1 MKVKKFRYFVGD
13 FETTVYDNQ
22 TFTEVWAAA
31 IVELNTENVSIFHSI
46 QELFEHLFTLLE
58 KENICLYFHNLKFDG
73 NFILDFLL
81 NNPKFK
87 QATNNYNNIFELEFL
102 PTNEMKNNT
111 FKYSISD
118 MGQWYTI
125 IIKRNNHILE
135 IRDSLK
141 LLPFS
146 VKRIGKSFD
155 TKHKKL
161 DMEYKGFRYA
171 GCTITPEEADYI
183 ANDVLVVKEALELMF
198 SEGHNKLTIGSCC
211 LEEFKRIY
219 GKFKFKDYF
228 PDLKSIPLNEYIYN
242 APDADRYIRNSYKG
256 GWCYLVKG
264 KENKVFTN
272 GITLDVNS
280 LYPSVMSQESGNKF
294 PIGGPTFWSGD
305 YIPDEAIA
313 PNHYYF
319 IRIKTR
325 FEIKPNY
332 LPFIQIKGNLLYTPN
347 ECLTSSDVV
356 WNERRYK
363 YVEKDGIVSD
373 TRVTLTLTC
382 TDWELMQE
390 HYYLYDTEILDGCY
404 FQSQV
409 GIFEDYIFKYKRIKM
424 TSKNAKRE
432 LAKLYL
438 NNLYGKLATSDNS
451 SFKYAYLNDDG
462 ILSFMTIPQ
471 HNKRTVYIACGSA
484 ITSYARNFTIRTA
497 QKNYYGCNRSGF
509 IYADTDSI
517 HADLPIEQI
526 KGVELSD
533 TEFCKWKLESQWDEG
548 IFIRQKTYMEHVT
561 HDGLEPIEPYFNVK
575 CAGMPDRCKNLFI
588 SAMTGNKIKVKSEE
602 EEEFISK
609 PLTMNDFKEGL
620 KIPSKLLPRRIKGG
634 VVLVDTTYEIR

>member
-22 TFTEVWAAA
+22 TFTEVWASA

-46 QELFEHLFTLLE
+46 QELFDHLFTLLE
-58 KENICLYFHNLKFDG
+58 KENICVYFHNLKFDG

-81 NNPKFK
+81 NDPKFS

-146 VKRIGKSFD
+146 VKKIGKSFD
-155 TKHKKL
+155 TRHKKL

-183 ANDVLVVKEALELMF
+183 ANDVLVIKEALELMF
-198 SEGHNKLTIGSCC
+198 AEGHNKLTIGSCC

-228 PDLKSIPLNEYIYN
+228 PDLKSIPLNESIYN

-280 LYPSVMSQESGNKF
+280 LYPSVMSLESGNKF
-294 PIGGPTFWSGD
+294 PIGEPTFWSGD

-356 WNERRYK
+356 WNDRRYK
-363 YVEKDGIVSD
+363 YVEKDGIVSG

-509 IYADTDSI
+509 VYADTDSI
-517 HADLPIEQI
+517 HADLSLDEV

-561 HDGLEPIEPYFNVK
+561 HEGIEPIKPYFNVK
-575 CAGMPDRCKNLFI
+575 CAGMPERCKNLFI
-588 SAMTGNKIKVKSEE
+588 SAMTGNKIEVKSEE

>member
-1 MKVKKFRYFVGD
+1 MKIKKFRYFVGD
-13 FETTVYDNQ
+13 FETTVYQNQ
-22 TFTEVWAAA
+22 EFTEVWASAL
-31 IVELNTENVSIFHSI
+31 VELNTEDVIIHHSI
-46 QELFEHLFTLLE
+46 EETFNYLFSLL
-58 KENICLYFHNLKFDG
+58 KNENICVYYHNLKFDG
-73 NFILDFLL
+73 NFILDYLL

-87 QATNNYNNIFELEFL
+87 QATNNYDNIFELEFL

-125 IIKRNNHILE
+125 IIKVSNHILE

-146 VKRIGKSFD
+146 VKRIGKSFN
-155 TKHKKL
+155 TSHKKL
-161 DMEYKGFRYA
+161 DMEYEGFRYA
-171 GCTITPEEADYI
+171 GCEITEDEQKYI
-183 ANDVLVVKEALELMF
+183 ANDVLVVKEALEIMF

-211 LEEFKRIY
+211 LAEFKKIY
-219 GKFKFKDYF
+219 GANNFKEYF
-228 PDLKSIPLNEYIYN
+228 PNLKDILIEETIYN
-242 APDADRYIRNSYKG
+242 APNADKYIRKSYKG

-264 KENKVFTN
+264 KENQVYKN

-280 LYPSVMSQESGNKF
+280 LYPSVMSLESGNKF
-294 PIGGPTFWSGD
+294 PIGEPTFWSGD
-305 YIPDEAIA
+305 YIPDEALS
-313 PNHYYF
+313 PNKYYF
-319 IRIKTR
+319 IRVKTC
-325 FEIKPNY
+325 FEIKPYY
-332 LPFIQIKGNLLYTPN
+332 LPFIQIKGNLLYSPN

-356 WNERRYK
+356 WNDRRYK
-363 YVEKDGIVSD
+363 YIEKNGIVED
-373 TRVTLTLTC
+373 TSVILTLTC
-382 TDWELMQE
+382 TDWQLMQE
-390 HYYLYDTEILDGCY
+390 HYNLYNTVILDGCY
-404 FQSQV
+404 FEARV

-424 TSKNAKRE
+424 TSKNARRE

-451 SFKYAYLNDDG
+451 SFKYAYLNDEG

-471 HNKRTVYIACGSA
+471 HNKNTIYIACGSA

-497 QKNYYGCNRSGF
+497 QKNYYGCNKSGF

-517 HADLPIEQI
+517 HADIPIDKV

-561 HDGLEPIEPYFNVK
+561 HDGEEEIEPYYNVK

-588 SAMTGNKIKVKSEE
+588 SAMTGVPIETKNKEE
-602 EEEFISK
+602 EDFINT
-609 PLTMNDFKEGL
+609 PLTMDDFKEGL
-620 KIPSKLLPRRIKGG
+620 IIPSKLLPKRIKGG

>member
-1 MKVKKFRYFVGD
+1 MKVKKFHYFVGD

-31 IVELNTENVSIFHSI
+31 IIELNTENVSIFHSI

-58 KENICLYFHNLKFDG
+58 KENICVYFHNLKFDG

-125 IIKRNNHILE
+125 IIKCNNHILE

-146 VKRIGKSFD
+146 VKKIGKSFA

-171 GCTITPEEADYI
+171 GCTITPEEAEYI

-228 PDLKSIPLNEYIYN
+228 PDLKSIPLNEGIYN

-280 LYPSVMSQESGNKF
+280 LYPSVMSLESGNKF
-294 PIGGPTFWSGD
+294 PIGEPTFWSGD

-356 WNERRYK
+356 WNDRRYK
-363 YVEKDGIVSD
+363 YVEKDGIVTD

-497 QKNYYGCNRSGF
+497 QKNYYGCNRRGF
-509 IYADTDSI
+509 VYADTDSI
-517 HADLPIEQI
+517 HADLSLDEV

-561 HDGLEPIEPYFNVK
+561 HEGLESIKPYFNVK
-575 CAGMPDRCKNLFI
+575 CAGMPERCKNLFI
-588 SAMTGNKIKVKSEE
+588 SAMTGTKIDTKSEE

-609 PLTMNDFKEGL
+609 SLTMNDFKEGL

-634 VVLVDTTYEIR
+634 VVLVDTTYQIR

>member
-171 GCTITPEEADYI
+171 GCTITHEEADYI

>member
-1 MKVKKFRYFVGD
+1 MKIKKFRYFVGD

-31 IVELNTENVSIFHSI
+31 LVELNTENVSIFHSI
-46 QELFEHLFTLLE
+46 QELFTNLFTLLE

-73 NFILDFLL
+73 NFILDYLL

-125 IIKRNNHILE
+125 IIKHSNHILE

-146 VKRIGKSFD
+146 VKRIGKSFA

-183 ANDVLVVKEALELMF
+183 ANDVLVVKEALEIMF
-198 SEGHNKLTIGSCC
+198 SEGHTKLTIGSCC

-228 PDLKSIPLNEYIYN
+228 PDLKSIPLNESIYN

-264 KENKVFTN
+264 KENKVFSN

-280 LYPSVMSQESGNKF
+280 LYPSVMSQESGNKY
-294 PIGGPTFWSGD
+294 PIGEPTFWSGD

-332 LPFIQIKGNLLYTPN
+332 LPFIQIKGNLLYAPN

-471 HNKRTVYIACGSA
+471 HNKSTVYIACGSA

-509 IYADTDSI
+509 VYADTDSI

-561 HDGLEPIEPYFNVK
+561 HEGLESIEPYFNVK

-588 SAMTGNKIKVKSEE
+588 SAMTGNKIEVKSEE

-609 PLTMNDFKEGL
+609 QLTMNDFKEGL
-620 KIPSKLLPRRIKGG
+620 VIPSKLLPRRIKGG

>member
-1 MKVKKFRYFVGD
+1 MKIKKFRYFVGD

-58 KENICLYFHNLKFDG
+58 KENICVYFHNLKFDG

-81 NNPKFK
+81 NDPKFS

-146 VKRIGKSFD
+146 VKKIGKSFD

-183 ANDVLVVKEALELMF
+183 ANDVLVIKEALELMF
-198 SEGHNKLTIGSCC
+198 AEGHNKLTIGSCC

-228 PDLKSIPLNEYIYN
+228 PDLKSIPLNESIYN

-280 LYPSVMSQESGNKF
+280 LYPSVMSLESGNKF
-294 PIGGPTFWSGD
+294 PIGEPTFWSGD

-356 WNERRYK
+356 WNDRRYK

-509 IYADTDSI
+509 VYADTDSI
-517 HADLPIEQI
+517 HADLSLDEV

-561 HDGLEPIEPYFNVK
+561 HEGLEPIKPYFNVK
-575 CAGMPDRCKNLFI
+575 CAGMPERCKNLFI
-588 SAMTGNKIKVKSEE
+588 SAMTGNKINVKSEE
-602 EEEFISK
+602 EEEFISN